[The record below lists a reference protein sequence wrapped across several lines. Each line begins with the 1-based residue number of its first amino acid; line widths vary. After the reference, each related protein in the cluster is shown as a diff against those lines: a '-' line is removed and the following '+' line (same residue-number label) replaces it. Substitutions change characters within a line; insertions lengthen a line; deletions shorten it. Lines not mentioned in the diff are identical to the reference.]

1 MLSVFKYTLFFFL
14 KNFNFIF
21 NRLQCEKL
29 FCYNIFMDDTIKE
42 ENLINEENA
51 EQSDMLLSSDQYRFK
66 LDNFEGPLDLLLH
79 LIKEAKMDI
88 ATVKL
93 ADITEQYLNYM
104 QDLKNIDMDRASEFI
119 TIAATLI
126 EIKSKKLLPVEQEA
140 LPDDEEDDEAI
151 LLRRLKEYE
160 LFKQTGKELKE
171 IEDINKFYRAPGKET
186 EKVKIVMKD
195 MVLEQLLDAF
205 AKLLMK
211 EELKKV
217 AKPDEPKKIVKDRF
231 TVAEKIISIRNFAKE
246 RKRFT
251 FEELFEDDM
260 SKSELINVFL
270 ALLELLKLQTVKVLQ
285 SQIFGEI
292 VITANEV

>member
-140 LPDDEEDDEAI
+140 LPDDEEDDEAM

-160 LFKQTGKELKE
+160 LFKKTGKELKE
-171 IEDINKFYRAPGKET
+171 IEDVNKFYRAPGKET

>member
-1 MLSVFKYTLFFFL
+1 MDNAVE
-14 KNFNFIF
+14 
-21 NRLQCEKL
+21 EKV
-29 FCYNIFMDDTIKE
+29 E
-42 ENLINEENA
+42 EKTENVSENA
-51 EQSDMLLSSDQYRFK
+51 EQSDILLSSDQYRFK

-171 IEDINKFYRAPGKET
+171 IEDVNKFYRAPGKET

-231 TVAEKIISIRNFAKE
+231 TVAEKIISIRNYAKE
-246 RKRFT
+246 HKRFT

-285 SQIFGEI
+285 SSIFGEI

>member
-1 MLSVFKYTLFFFL
+1 MQKSE
-14 KNFNFIF
+14 
-21 NRLQCEKL
+21 R
-29 FCYNIFMDDTIKE
+29 FCYNIYMDNAVE
-42 ENLINEENA
+42 EKVEEKTENVSENA

-171 IEDINKFYRAPGKET
+171 IEDVNKFYRAPGKET

-231 TVAEKIISIRNFAKE
+231 TVAEKIISIRNYAKE
-246 RKRFT
+246 HKRFT

-285 SQIFGEI
+285 SSIFGEI

>member
-1 MLSVFKYTLFFFL
+1 MQKGE
-14 KNFNFIF
+14 
-21 NRLQCEKL
+21 R
-29 FCYNIFMDDTIKE
+29 FCYNIYMDNAVE
-42 ENLINEENA
+42 EKVEERTESVNENA

-151 LLRRLKEYE
+151 LIRRLKEYE

-171 IEDINKFYRAPGKET
+171 IEDVNKFYRAPGKET

-231 TVAEKIISIRNFAKE
+231 TVAEKIISIRNYAKE
-246 RKRFT
+246 HKRFT

-285 SQIFGEI
+285 SSIFGEI

>member
-1 MLSVFKYTLFFFL
+1 M
-14 KNFNFIF
+14 
-21 NRLQCEKL
+21 
-29 FCYNIFMDDTIKE
+29 E
-42 ENLINEENA
+42 EVTSDNVSAINTA
-51 EQSDMLLSSDQYRFK
+51 EQNSAQPDMLLSSDQYRFK

-140 LPDDEEDDEAI
+140 TVDDEEDDEAI

-205 AKLLMK
+205 AKLLTR

-217 AKPDEPKKIVKDRF
+217 AKNDEPKKIVKDRF

-270 ALLELLKLQTVKVLQ
+270 ALLELLKLQTVKVIQ
-285 SQIFGEI
+285 SHIFGEI